1 MVERRW
7 PICIDEHRGKP
18 RVRIRKNGKLV
29 FNQTLDVNINTKSGI
44 AKAIKLRDEVKHR
57 LKFGIALNQE
67 EITQVHLFHIAAQ
80 EYLDDLGG
88 SYSNHLD
95 YESSINSWW
104 MPAFGNHL
112 AEEITTKE
120 IKKVLDGRQVAGRK
134 VSRKRKKNA
143 LIPLRGIFNHLG
155 IKPNPADF
163 HLKKSDKDQKIPVY
177 RYLPEERSRLL
188 SALKDEYLVY
198 FAILFGCGLRPAG
211 EVLALQ
217 WKDYNGKQLHVSK
230 TITRRR
236 IKYSTKTYVSR
247 KVAVPTWVQELL
259 NEHPTRFKNSY
270 IFLNKFDSFYCDAD
284 NFNKAWKRAHTVT
297 DTAYR
302 IPYTCRHTRA
312 AELLSIGIAPAEAAK
327 QLGHS
332 LQMFL
337 ATYSEFIDEYCSE
350 QDPLRFEGIA
360 PQIQKVSQKCP
371 KNKIASIESKKDR

>member
-7 PICIDEHRGKP
+7 PVCIDDKRGKP
-18 RVRIRKNGKLV
+18 RVRIRKSGKLV
-29 FNQTLDVNINTKSGI
+29 FNHTLDVSINTKSGI
-44 AKAIKLRDEVKHR
+44 AEAIRLRDEVKHR
-57 LKFGIALNQE
+57 LKFGIALKQE
-67 EITQVHLFHIAAQ
+67 EVTQVHLFHIAAQ
-80 EYLDDLGG
+80 EYLDELGG

-104 MPAFGNHL
+104 MPAFSKHL

-120 IKKVLDGRQVAGRK
+120 IKKVLDARQVAGRK

-143 LIPLRGIFNHLG
+143 LIPLRGIFNHLD

-163 HLKKSDKDQKIPVY
+163 YLKKNDEDQKKPVE

-188 SALKDEYLVY
+188 SALEGEQLVY

-247 KVAVPTWVQELL
+247 KVAVPNWVQEIL
-259 NEHPTRFKNSY
+259 NQHPTRFKNSY

-284 NFNKAWKRAHTVT
+284 NFNKVWKRAHTAT

-337 ATYSEFIDEYCSE
+337 DTYSEFIDEYCSE

-371 KNKIASIESKKDR
+371 KTEIVPIGNKKGK